1 MAENEISLQ
10 SVVQHE
16 NSGEADTDGGD
27 KAMPVIIIT
36 HETSEKAVADAL
48 AFIKQDGNVVGEP
61 KMIRIEKLS

>member
-1 MAENEISLQ
+1 MAECEISLQ

-16 NSGEADTDGGD
+16 KSDDVDADSGD
-27 KAMPVIIIT
+27 KAMPVVIIT
-36 HETSEKAVADAL
+36 HETNEKAIADAL